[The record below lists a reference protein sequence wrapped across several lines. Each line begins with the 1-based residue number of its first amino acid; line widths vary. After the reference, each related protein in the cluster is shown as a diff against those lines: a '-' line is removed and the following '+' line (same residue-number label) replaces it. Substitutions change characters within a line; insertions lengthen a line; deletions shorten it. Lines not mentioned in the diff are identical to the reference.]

1 MDTTVTK
8 PVIEVDEMYSFVG
21 SKQIKTWIWL
31 AIERSSRQIVGLA
44 TGDRSQY
51 CGQLLWESLPKY
63 YQQNAVFYTD
73 LYPVYESVIPS
84 DRHYQKAGGTAHI
97 ERFNNTLRQR
107 QPYLTRKTLAFAK
120 TDDSHF
126 GRTLNFINYYN
137 KSKSP

>member
-1 MDTTVTK
+1 M
-8 PVIEVDEMYSFVG
+8 DEMFSFVG
-21 SKQIKTWIWL
+21 SKQTKTWIWL
-31 AIERSSRQIVGLA
+31 AIERESRQIVGLA
-44 TGDRSQY
+44 TGDRSEY
-51 CGQLLWESLPKY
+51 CGKFLWESIDSF

-73 LYPVYESVIPS
+73 LYTVYEAVIPP

-107 QPYLTRKTLAFAK
+107 QPHLTRKTLAFAK

-126 GRTLNFINYYN
+126 GRILNFINYYN